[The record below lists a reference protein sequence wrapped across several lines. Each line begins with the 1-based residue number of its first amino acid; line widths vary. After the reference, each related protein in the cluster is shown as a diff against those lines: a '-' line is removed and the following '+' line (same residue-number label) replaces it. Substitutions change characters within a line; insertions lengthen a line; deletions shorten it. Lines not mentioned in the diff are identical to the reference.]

1 MALTRQERQARYRE
15 RRRLRLAAPSAV
27 ALAMSGVPSEQLDG
41 FHQAVRERVQSYL
54 ADLGGAEGLAE
65 TKVMQV
71 RSLVEAELVLEP
83 MSRDVQA
90 LTQTGQLWSL
100 RSRRAAALLADWL
113 RLKEHRDRLLVAVGL
128 ERVAGA
134 SEQARLL
141 ADLDRRLEATRR
153 LPEQS
158 RPETGEGA
166 AAQPGVVW
174 QGGRPGDG
182 QAGDEQPEGQIQA
195 TAESEPQAEVAEV
208 AEAAASKAAAL
219 VLGTWSVVPEPA
231 RAEADIAF

>member
-41 FHQAVRERVQSYL
+41 FHRAVRERVQAYL
-54 ADLGGAEGLAE
+54 ADLGGIDGLAE

-90 LTQTGQLWSL
+90 LTQAGQLWSL

-113 RLKEHRDRLLVAVGL
+113 RMKEHRDRLLVAVGL
-128 ERVAGA
+128 TV
-134 SEQARLL
+134 
-141 ADLDRRLEATRR
+141 
-153 LPEQS
+153 
-158 RPETGEGA
+158 
-166 AAQPGVVW
+166 AQPAAPSLVEIAE
-174 QGGRPGDG
+174 RI
-182 QAGDEQPEGQIQA
+182 AREREGQ
-195 TAESEPQAEVAEV
+195 EPPQSHEG
-208 AEAAASKAAAL
+208 AEAAGHGAAVGLELCAWRE
-219 VLGTWSVVPEPA
+219 GGDQGPGDPAPEQAP
-231 RAEADIAF
+231 EGGQGSEPDPVGEF